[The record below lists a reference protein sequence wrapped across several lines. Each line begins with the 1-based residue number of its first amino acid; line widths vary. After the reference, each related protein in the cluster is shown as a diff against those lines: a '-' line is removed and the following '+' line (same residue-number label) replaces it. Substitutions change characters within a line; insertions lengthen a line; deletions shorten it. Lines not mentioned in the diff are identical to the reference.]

1 MKRILYV
8 EDDQLVAR
16 LYSQKL
22 AEAGFEVVC
31 AEDGLVAIRKLVE
44 FVPDLV
50 VLDLLMP
57 RMTGA
62 DVLKFMRQRPELKS
76 VPVVVFS
83 NSFLTSLTE
92 QVAVSK
98 VELTLVKSAVTPNKL
113 VAAVREIIAG
123 PHSDPTTP
131 PSPATAPAGETSAG
145 AQPKE
150 HETDFQVRMQKDF
163 FERMPHTL
171 DSVRKLCAGF
181 LEAVDP
187 AAEQRRIEELARKMG
202 FLSQMTSLAGCHH
215 LALLSSAL
223 EALLFDLHYQP
234 AKLNDSSRQ
243 TVVSAIAFLANQ
255 LEVTTGPEKGQ
266 LKPATILVVD
276 DDAVS
281 NRVLAQTL
289 NRARL
294 DADSSADPFDALKK
308 LEKKPYDL
316 VMLDIDMPGMD
327 GITLCEKMR
336 SLPGYR
342 RTPVIY
348 VTGLTDFKTRARTL
362 LSGMSD
368 LITKPILPLELTVK
382 VITHLMQHRAPAA

>member
-1 MKRILYV
+1 MKKILYV
-8 EDDQLVAR
+8 EDDQLVSR

-44 FVPDLV
+44 FVPDV
-50 VLDLLMP
+50 VILDLLMP

-92 QVAVSK
+92 QVATAK
-98 VELTLVKSAVTPNKL
+98 VEMTLVKAAVTPKKL
-113 VAAVREIIAG
+113 VEAIRQVLVAPISPPAG
-123 PHSDPTTP
+123 APATTP
-131 PSPATAPAGETSAG
+131 AEEAHAATEA
-145 AQPKE
+145 KD

-163 FERMPHTL
+163 FERLPHTL
-171 DSVRKLCAGF
+171 ASIRKLCEGF
-181 LEAVDP
+181 LDATDP

-243 TVVSAIAFLANQ
+243 TVVSAMAFLTNQ
-255 LEVTTGPEKGQ
+255 LEVTTGPEKGE
-266 LKPATILVVD
+266 LKPAAILVVD

-281 NRVLAQTL
+281 NRVVVQAL

-294 DADSSADPFDALKK
+294 EADSSADPFDALKK
-308 LEKKPYDL
+308 LEQKPYDL
-316 VMLDIDMPGMD
+316 VLLDIDMPGMD

-336 SLPGYR
+336 GLPGYR

-348 VTGLTDFKTRARTL
+348 VTGLTDFKTRARSL
-362 LSGMSD
+362 LSGVSD

-382 VITHLMQHRAPAA
+382 AITRLMQNRAQ